1 MWCELKLRGDIIAN
15 RLSRYVVLQVTDQ
28 VIQLDQKRSYLSSL
42 LRILRFEVRI
52 SELSHFV
59 TNNDR
64 QQRANDILV
73 NRVILDLVYK
83 LLDLPD
89 YGPIL
94 SELEEPADIDLF
106 LDFFFCVR

>member
-1 MWCELKLRGDIIAN
+1 M
-15 RLSRYVVLQVTDQ
+15 TDQ

-52 SELSHFV
+52 SEPPCFV

-64 QQRANDILV
+64 QQRANDIVV
-73 NRVILDLVYK
+73 NRVILDLVCK

-94 SELEEPADIDLF
+94 SELENPSDVDLF
-106 LDFFFCVR
+106 LDFFLSVR